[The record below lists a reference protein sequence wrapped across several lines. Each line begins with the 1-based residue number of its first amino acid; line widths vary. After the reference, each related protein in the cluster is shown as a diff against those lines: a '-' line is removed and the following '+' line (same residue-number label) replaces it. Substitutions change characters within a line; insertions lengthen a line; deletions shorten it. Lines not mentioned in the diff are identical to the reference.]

1 MRLWAS
7 IALALALSGCA
18 LLRHDAVVRGVFPP
32 DEAEAWA
39 GAVPVGEAW
48 AQ

>member
-7 IALALALSGCA
+7 IALALLLSGCA
-18 LLRHDAVVRGVFPP
+18 LLRHDSVVRGVFPG
-32 DEAEAWA
+32 DEAAWE
-39 GAVPVGEAW
+39 GAIPVEEAW